1 MDLCSMFPIS
11 LCSMITTL
19 RWNSPGIENYYE
31 EMIDSLVECIRLLHR
46 LELHLWP
53 KVFAQK

>member
-1 MDLCSMFPIS
+1 MLYVPHFP
-11 LCSMITTL
+11 LLSMITTL